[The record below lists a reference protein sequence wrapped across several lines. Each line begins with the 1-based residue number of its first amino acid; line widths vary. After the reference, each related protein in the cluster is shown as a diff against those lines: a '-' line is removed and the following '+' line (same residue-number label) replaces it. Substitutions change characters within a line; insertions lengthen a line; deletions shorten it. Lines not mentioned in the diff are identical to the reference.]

1 MKEAQKIIR
10 KPLITEKSTRQK
22 EESRQYVF
30 EVHRDAN
37 KIEIQ
42 SAVERLFKVKVLQVR
57 TSQRPG
63 QDKTIGEKIR
73 EETGLEKGHR
83 HPEGRGSYRFLRR
96 SLKIIKYEHEI
107 RNSKQTQMSKLQ
119 NSKPYNLESVRF
131 NI

>member
-10 KPLITEKSTRQK
+10 RPLITEKSTRQK

-57 TSQRPG
+57 TSNVLGKIKRLGKRYGKRP
-63 QDKTIGEKIR
+63 DWKKAIITLK
-73 EETGLEKGHR
+73 
-83 HPEGRGSYRFLRR
+83 EGDRIDFFEGA
-96 SLKIIKYEHEI
+96 
-107 RNSKQTQMSKLQ
+107 
-119 NSKPYNLESVRF
+119 
-131 NI
+131 